1 VVSAAHARAK
11 VLRLGEVYLNLAE
24 AAAEAGHTQEAYN
37 AVNTI
42 RRRVGMPDLPQ
53 GLSKEQLILRIRN
66 ERRVE
71 LAFEAHR
78 YFDVRRWHKPNED
91 LEKTDRWITAAQI
104 TRNADGTYTYKRGPV
119 SKERL
124 CYQNKFLWFP
134 IPMNDVNIM
143 LALTGENWQNP
154 GW

>member
-1 VVSAAHARAK
+1 MVSAAHARAK

-78 YFDVRRWHKPNED
+78 YLDV
-91 LEKTDRWITAAQI
+91 
-104 TRNADGTYTYKRGPV
+104 YKRQV
-119 SKERL
+119 
-124 CYQNKFLWFP
+124 F
-134 IPMNDVNIM
+134 
-143 LALTGENWQNP
+143 
-154 GW
+154 